1 MCDRNEV
8 KAQDNRN
15 QERWTDLMSWMVEEG
30 EKKKQINNSSE
41 SQRGTAE
48 KVVSHLSSVFAS
60 LVQESREGTMLQRRL
75 AAASH

>member
-1 MCDRNEV
+1 MYERNEGARTGI
-8 KAQDNRN
+8 KKGKL
-15 QERWTDLMSWMVEEG
+15 TDLMSWMVE

-41 SQRGTAE
+41 SQRGKAE

>member
-1 MCDRNEV
+1 
-8 KAQDNRN
+8 
-15 QERWTDLMSWMVEEG
+15 MVE

-60 LVQESREGTMLQRRL
+60 LVQESREGTMLQRRFTNQAL
-75 AAASH
+75 IKHPFREAGIRGSPLGTGLLD

>member
-1 MCDRNEV
+1 
-8 KAQDNRN
+8 
-15 QERWTDLMSWMVEEG
+15 MSWMVE

-41 SQRGTAE
+41 SQRGKAE

-60 LVQESREGTMLQRRL
+60 LVQESREATMLQRRL